1 MMKIDLRRINIYCA
15 GSKGWIFNA
24 YIISAE
30 HTVGRFVQ
38 CAHTIIM
45 LMPLFNRRSTRRP
58 HYNFIACTWGRKQR
72 KTHATC
78 NLSSAPFIFGAK
90 CTHLRVWITTTAG
103 IYANK
108 FLLLSHSRQMTLR
121 CGNLSERNLLLAQRW
136 CICALKMT
144 IATVG
149 GWVADCVFC
158 CCRCKILKVCR
169 VSFWP
174 HGRCRQLFPYRPF
187 SLSQTE

>member
-38 CAHTIIM
+38 RAHTIIM

-121 CGNLSERNLLLAQRW
+121 CGDLSKQFIARPTMMYLRFKNDHYHSGWVGGGLRFLLL
-136 CICALKMT
+136 
-144 IATVG
+144 
-149 GWVADCVFC
+149 
-158 CCRCKILKVCR
+158 
-169 VSFWP
+169 
-174 HGRCRQLFPYRPF
+174 
-187 SLSQTE
+187 SL